1 MHLVTTGTVC
11 INAMEED
18 WKVEC
23 SDDEKYLSQRDDH
36 GGRSWEPSPE
46 DIIRLYTTLVEKGT
60 LELEWRCPGRRS
72 PSVHSNESEGAER
85 RAVEEDQTKMSEPN
99 EFDFDDD
106 EGPDTSCSPKI
117 TPRRR
122 AAPASS
128 VQKRVAKFDKVVF
141 DVRRQRELDAIDK
154 IEQRQQPQQAESSSS
169 PSVKR

>member
-1 MHLVTTGTVC
+1 MAVDAVD
-11 INAMEED
+11 ED

-23 SDDEKYLSQRDDH
+23 SDDEKYLSQGDDH
-36 GGRSWEPSPE
+36 GSGSWEPRPE
-46 DIIRLYTTLVEKGT
+46 DIIRLYTTLAEKGT
-60 LELEWRCPGRRS
+60 LELEWRCLGRRS
-72 PSVHSNESEGAER
+72 PSVHSNESDGAER
-85 RAVEEDQTKMSEPN
+85 RAVEEDQTKTSEPN

-122 AAPASS
+122 AAPPSS

-154 IEQRQQPQQAESSSS
+154 IEQRQQPQQAESNASTN
-169 PSVKR
+169 VKR